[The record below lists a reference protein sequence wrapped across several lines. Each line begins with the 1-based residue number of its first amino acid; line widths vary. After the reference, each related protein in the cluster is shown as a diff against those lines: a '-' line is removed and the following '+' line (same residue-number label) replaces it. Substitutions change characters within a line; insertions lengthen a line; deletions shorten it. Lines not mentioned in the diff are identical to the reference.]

1 MTKLNR
7 DQLVEMLVESEA
19 KIAYTKKDGTA
30 RDVFATLKPSM
41 IPEVTNPAPVKET
54 HLTVFDT
61 ERQQWRTL
69 LIDQIGEIVVGVPQ
83 KTLVGA
89 LA

>member
-61 ERQQWRTL
+61 EKQQWRTL
-69 LIDQIGEIVVGVPQ
+69 LVDQIGEIAVGVPQ

>member
-7 DQLVEMLVESEA
+7 SQLVEVLVESEA

-30 RDVFATLKPSM
+30 RNVFATLKPSM

-61 ERQQWRTL
+61 EKQQWRTL
-69 LIDQIGEIVVGVPQ
+69 LVDQIGEITVGVPQ

>member
-61 ERQQWRTL
+61 EKQQWRTL
-69 LIDQIGEIVVGVPQ
+69 LVDQIGEITVGVPQ

-89 LA
+89 LE

>member
-7 DQLVEMLVESEA
+7 NQLVEMLVESEA

>member
-7 DQLVEMLVESEA
+7 NQLVEMLVESEA

-69 LIDQIGEIVVGVPQ
+69 LVDQIGEIVVGVPQ

>member
-7 DQLVEMLVESEA
+7 NQLVEMLVESEA

-61 ERQQWRTL
+61 EKQQWRTL
-69 LIDQIGEIVVGVPQ
+69 LVDQIGEIVVGVPQ